1 MKIPVTK
8 FVEVNKD
15 SDTNEVLEKLI
26 KLLKNLGVKVLRKPT
41 VDD

>member
-26 KLLKNLGVKVLRKPT
+26 KLLENLGVKVLRKPT